1 MSVRH
6 EFACRSLILYHK
18 EPPPTHRSIPESIH
32 IALTTYSPRIT
43 QAVVGLARW
52 VVDRWPVWVK
62 VIFRSGQLWLQVVGS
77 AGGRADVILDGLRAL
92 LTVSVRD
99 FVLSAASG
107 GGWGFGTY
115 VARCITN
122 HSIYD
127 CDVFRSF
134 FHLYNPYEPSESEK
148 KLIVTD
154 SLTQG

>member
-1 MSVRH
+1 MRVRH
-6 EFACRSLILYHK
+6 EFACRSLIIYYK

-62 VIFRSGQLWLQVVGS
+62 VIFTSGKLWLQVVGS

-92 LTVSVRD
+92 TTVSLCD
-99 FVLSAASG
+99 FLLLCREE
-107 GGWGFGTY
+107 GGWGVGTC
-115 VARCITN
+115 VDRCMIN

-134 FHLYNPYEPSESEK
+134 FHLYNPYDRW
-148 KLIVTD
+148 VT
-154 SLTQG
+154 TTGGQN

>member
-1 MSVRH
+1 MRVRH

-77 AGGRADVILDGLRAL
+77 AGGRAGTILDGLRAL
-92 LTVSVRD
+92 LTVSVRESL
-99 FVLSAASG
+99 LSDARAPLG
-107 GGWGFGTY
+107 GRTRTLTDALLVTIYMIVMFL
-115 VARCITN
+115 ARFFIYTTHMN
-122 HSIYD
+122 HQR
-127 CDVFRSF
+127 V
-134 FHLYNPYEPSESEK
+134 K
-148 KLIVTD
+148 KN
-154 SLTQG
+154 SS